1 MYPAATIS
9 MIICHPTLFNKV
21 KIVIRADIVDKF
33 HFMIFSHSPMKKA
46 AITAALMYYFFDLG

>member
-1 MYPAATIS
+1 
-9 MIICHPTLFNKV
+9 MIICHPTLFKKV
-21 KIVIRADIVDKF
+21 KIVIRADIVNKF